1 MSALALGI
9 PLTAVTLL
17 GLLLNLYII
26 VVVILSKQVHSANNL
41 LLLHLGVVDVCVG
54 VVLGV
59 LLVCRGALGGA
70 GLGLGQGLSVA
81 RAQPCTPAG
90 FLLSL
95 LHPLALW
102 TLCGLH
108 TDRYFAISTPLH
120 YGAKVSTRKVLWGL
134 AVSWLGSLLLALLAL
149 LPGCAPVH
157 EPAGAGA
164 AAAAGT
170 QRPASATTTAASA
183 GLAADAPD
191 AAPAPWSAPWPVPW
205 GPVAHA
211 GIYTAA
217 TLLLPATIVLV
228 CNLKVLMIARHHR
241 HRIASAIFEVTLSAQ
256 VTITHQRNPFVPL
269 AAGGAPG
276 PRPEQAP
283 PAPGISPGAAA
294 AVAAAAAAKFRSRS
308 ALCPVLQL
316 LGSLVLLYFPY
327 YGLLLWD
334 ALAASHAVRAPH
346 PHFSTLAMCLIT
358 CSPPVNGLL
367 YGVKN
372 KVLRKTI
379 QNYWRK
385 QMSKSEVNQEIQA
398 RTPSTCGSRRPSLTP
413 AGASGVAGAL
423 SAAGAGLGASP
434 GGGGGTGSSTLQR
447 RLSEIVLEPLRSSI
461 SVGSASA
468 SPRGSKFQRIASDLA
483 WRPWRPRPGP
493 RHWLLARSLSSIE
506 QHGLRRSRSLK
517 DGWHHSS
524 NTLQIPSVTSNGD
537 LTAGGGAG
545 GGGGSHPWTP
555 LRGSSVASLGGGG
568 GAAGGGAGGGSL
580 FVQRVLGH
588 CHNKASHSS
597 TPRHSPS
604 LLLASV
610 SRRSPRILI
619 TRAFSEESESGPAA
633 APAGAIHH
641 STSASALVTDGHHA
655 NGHSGHTHG
664 RRWRRI
670 RYRDEDDDDDDD
682 AAEALSALSGHLSD
696 ESSSPSEQQRA
707 LPGAGAPVAD
717 GNLSPCSDGEER
729 ALLFSPASTSACCS
743 PVSSPEPIEEEQE
756 PEPDREMDTL

>member
-54 VVLGV
+54 AVLGV
-59 LLVCRGALGGA
+59 LLVCKGGA
-70 GLGLGQGLSVA
+70 GHDVP
-81 RAQPCTPAG
+81 RAPPCSPAG

-134 AVSWLGSLLLALLAL
+134 GVSWLGSLLLALLAL
-149 LPGCAPVH
+149 LPGCAP
-157 EPAGAGA
+157 EPQRAAGAGLGA
-164 AAAAGT
+164 D
-170 QRPASATTTAASA
+170 
-183 GLAADAPD
+183 LAPADAPD
-191 AAPAPWSAPWPVPW
+191 AAPAPAPWSAPWPAPW

-211 GIYTAA
+211 GIYITA

-269 AAGGAPG
+269 VGGALG
-276 PRPEQAP
+276 PRPEQSP

-334 ALAASHAVRAPH
+334 ALAASHAVRAPN
-346 PHFSTLAMCLIT
+346 PHFSTIAMCLIT

-372 KVLRKTI
+372 KSLRKTI

-423 SAAGAGLGASP
+423 AGLGGA
-434 GGGGGTGSSTLQR
+434 GGGSGRGSSTLQR
-447 RLSEIVLEPLRSSI
+447 RLSEIVLEPLRSSV
-461 SVGSASA
+461 SVGSA
-468 SPRGSKFQRIASDLA
+468 SPRGSKFQRIASDLV
-483 WRPWRPRPGP
+483 WRPWRPR
-493 RHWLLARSLSSIE
+493 HWLLGRSLSSIE
-506 QHGLRRSRSLK
+506 QHGLQRSRSLK
-517 DGWHHSS
+517 DGWNHSS

-537 LTAGGGAG
+537 LAAGVGAHPWSSLRGGSVGSLAGGAGGGGVGGGAG
-545 GGGGSHPWTP
+545 GG
-555 LRGSSVASLGGGG
+555 A
-568 GAAGGGAGGGSL
+568 GGSL

-588 CHNKASHSS
+588 CHNKTL

-610 SRRSPRILI
+610 TRRSPRILI
-619 TRAFSEESESGPAA
+619 TRAFSEESESGPPATPV
-633 APAGAIHH
+633 APMHH
-641 STSASALVTDGHHA
+641 SNSASALVTEGHV
-655 NGHSGHTHG
+655 NGHA

-670 RYRDEDDDDDDD
+670 RYRDEDE
-682 AAEALSALSGHLSD
+682 EAVEPLSALSGHLSD
-696 ESSSPSEQQRA
+696 ESSSPSEHHP
-707 LPGAGAPVAD
+707 LNGPLHAGRGD
-717 GNLSPCSDGEER
+717 LSPCSDGEER
-729 ALLFSPASTSACCS
+729 ALLFSPASTSACS
-743 PVSSPEPIEEEQE
+743 PVSSPEPGED
-756 PEPDREMDTL
+756 PDHQLAFP